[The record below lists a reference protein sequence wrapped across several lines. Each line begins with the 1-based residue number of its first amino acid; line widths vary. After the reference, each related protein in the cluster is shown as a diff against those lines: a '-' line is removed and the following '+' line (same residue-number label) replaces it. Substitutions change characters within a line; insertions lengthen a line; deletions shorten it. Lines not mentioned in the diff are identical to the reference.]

1 MAHPAP
7 ALQKALSQK
16 FRADQ
21 VTAGQAAGDAAAAL
35 FKHGF
40 SIKEARSSWAAIR
53 PAILTIMDHYYV
65 ASQEAGKAFYNTTR
79 VASGAGVL
87 PAKVKTPVLR
97 LGKDQRDT
105 LADSTGLGW
114 FLHMVKE
121 GSMMMDAF
129 ESAESRL
136 QSAVAATVM
145 GGARDWIEAT
155 ARIDPDSE
163 GTRRVPGGT
172 CGYCDGLAAMGVSAP
187 DGGWHNDCECTTEP
201 AFNGDTGPSPSV
213 PENDVDA
220 EDTGELGIPEKSWND
235 TIDFVGNSLSSG
247 KLADADEF
255 LNPDGSVNEAKAIVH
270 LIEQRK
276 SGKPYSL
283 SKSGQPLNKTQT
295 KLLDK
300 FFNKLTG
307 DKPSPVKAADTRVV
321 KSPAEFETTPGDIP
335 SDSRALIDRIDSEQ
349 ADVEGKIKDAIASGD
364 KGTAATDA
372 QGQVAQTVIKKFNDG
387 SQYISKD
394 VSSKYK
400 NIVRDNT
407 RQIPSEQGASIVA
420 RALGLDSPNIVQTGA
435 EQMMMPFYP
444 GGTVIA
450 EGDEERLVAD
460 GLQELFGK
468 SAEQDS
474 ILGRTGLLDSLIGN
488 TDRNLGNLVRDA
500 DGKLIPI
507 DHGESSFKD
516 FNVEGSKLTEAAQ
529 SNGVKFSK
537 EDFEAIKSNIEAV
550 RDKIEAIKGPDGYG
564 RQQIGLYMYKG
575 LMRNLTTAMS
585 SYGGW
590 S

>member
-1 MAHPAP
+1 MQTLTRPKHPAP
-7 ALQKALSQK
+7 SLQKALSQN

-21 VTAGQAAGDAAAAL
+21 ATAGNAAAIAVGKL
-35 FKHGF
+35 WAHGF
-40 SIKEARSSWAAIR
+40 SIRNARSSWATIR
-53 PAILTIMDHYYV
+53 PAIVAICKKYYLGNQ
-65 ASQEAGKAFYNTTR
+65 AKGQAYYN
-79 VASGAGVL
+79 AC
-87 PAKVKTPVLR
+87 R
-97 LGKDQRDT
+97 LS
-105 LADSTGLGW
+105 AGLGTLPDLGW
-114 FLHMVKE
+114 VRVSLQNEKLAKTIDPCGLGAFLHQVK
-121 GSMMMDAF
+121 GGAQMMDAF
-129 ESAESRL
+129 NSGHDSL
-136 QSAVAATVM
+136 MQAVQQLVLS
-145 GGARDWIEAT
+145 GARDWIEA
-155 ARIDPDSE
+155 AAKADPDSE
-163 GTRRVPGGT
+163 GIRRVTGGT
-172 CGYCDGLAAMGVSAP
+172 CDYCEDLASQGVTVA
-187 DGGWHNDCECTTEP
+187 DQGWHNDCECTSEP
-201 AFNGDTGPSPSV
+201 AFNGDTGPSPSL
-213 PENDVDA
+213 PD
-220 EDTGELGIPEKSWND
+220 
-235 TIDFVGNSLSSG
+235 SG
-247 KLADADEF
+247 VA
-255 LNPDGSVNEAKAIVH
+255 PDDG
-270 LIEQRK
+270 
-276 SGKPYSL
+276 
-283 SKSGQPLNKTQT
+283 
-295 KLLDK
+295 
-300 FFNKLTG
+300 G
-307 DKPSPVKAADTRVV
+307 DD
-321 KSPAEFETTPGDIP
+321 EFETTSGDIP
-335 SDSRALIDRIDSEQ
+335 SDPDALIDRIDSEQ
-349 ADVEGKIKDAIASGD
+349 GDVEGSIKDAIASGD

-372 QGQVAQTVIKKFNDG
+372 QGQVAQTVIKEFNDG
-387 SQYISKD
+387 SKYISKD

-468 SAEQDS
+468 STEQDS
-474 ILGRTGLLDSLIGN
+474 ILGRVGLLDSLIGN

-516 FNVEGSKLTEAAQ
+516 FNVEGSKLTEVAQ

-537 EDFEAIKSNIEAV
+537 EDFQAIKANIEAI
-550 RDKIEAIKGPDGYG
+550 RGKIEAIKGPDGYG